1 MNSSYYIEEGSP
13 FTGRKLAKCQAFL
26 KDSGLTYDDNIQ
38 YSILLYNASGRLCA
52 TGSRDGN
59 VLKCLAVAP
68 DCQGEGY
75 LNAVISRLLTNAH
88 MSGCSHLFLF
98 TKPQYKELF
107 KDLGFFP
114 ILQTEDILF
123 MENQKDGI
131 NGYLREETKNLP
143 STAESARIGA
153 IVMNANPFTLGHQYL
168 IQQAKAACDVL
179 HVFVLSSRESDFS
192 PEVRL
197 DLVKKGC
204 ADMPGVYIH
213 GGSEYLIS
221 HATFPDYFMKDKD
234 QARTANCHLDLL
246 LFCKYFKEAF
256 GITDRFVG
264 EEPYC
269 NITRQY
275 NEAMQKIL
283 PAHGIRVT
291 VIPRKQFANDAI
303 SASRVRRLLKEN
315 RLEEIKNLVPETT
328 YAYLCSVSTASS
340 HAAL

>member
-1 MNSSYYIEEGSP
+1 MNTGYYIEEGAP
-13 FTGRKLAKCQAFL
+13 LFGRKLAKCQAFL
-26 KDSGLTYDDNIQ
+26 KESGLTYDENIQ
-38 YSILLYNASGRLCA
+38 YTVLLYNASGRLCA

-59 VLKCLAVAP
+59 VLKCLAVAS

-75 LNAVISRLLTNAH
+75 MNAVISQLLNNAH

-98 TKPQYKELF
+98 TKPMYRELF
-107 KDLGFFP
+107 KDLGFYP

-123 MENQKDGI
+123 MENTRTGI
-131 NGYLREETKNLP
+131 SGYLEEESKNNP
-143 STAESARIGA
+143 PMPAGSRIGA

-168 IQQAKAACDVL
+168 IKQAKSACDIL
-179 HVFVLSSRESDFS
+179 HVFVLSSKESAFP

-204 ADMPGVYIH
+204 ESIPDVYVH

-234 QARTANCHLDLL
+234 QARIANCHLDLL
-246 LFCKYFKEAF
+246 LFCEYFKEAF

-269 NITRQY
+269 MITRQY
-275 NEAMQKIL
+275 NEAMLEVL
-283 PAHGIRVT
+283 PKHGIQVN
-291 VIPRKQFANDAI
+291 VIPRKQYADDAI
-303 SASRVRRLLKEN
+303 SASRVRRLLAEGK
-315 RLEEIKNLVPETT
+315 LEEIRPLVPETT
-328 YAYLCSVSTASS
+328 FDYLS
-340 HAAL
+340 HMQG